1 MTLIIMVIAC
11 ATVPKYYNYILKIEQ
26 TWGKRA
32 QELGVKIL
40 YFLGEEPTDLVGDQ
54 YIYLKGVANDYLSAS
69 YKQNLGLQYIHQHYQ
84 TQWVYCC
91 GSDTYV
97 NVDKMLQLVNKYD
110 YHESIMFGGH
120 ILSRQTL
127 YHKLISFSGGGGLI
141 LSIAAIDS
149 VAHQL
154 ENMVA
159 NWTTLCQYGGC
170 PYLIPACDIC
180 LGYYV
185 EQNKGHLICYQNR
198 FTGCNHHG
206 EPSCCV
212 NKTRHQRIIACHYM
226 TPSDFDDF
234 HSILDKYQHFRNFN
248 DYPKEMTPNCTV
260 VTSCQSRAEL
270 EHFSEVLT
278 RLPCYMII
286 YCHCDT
292 IHELINLRDKHA
304 LNHLTINY
312 CLPEEQITS
321 DLEYL
326 SQYKYKYKLIEKTIK
341 NNPFDTN
348 RFMWIDCHITGQ
360 IDQLL
365 KIADQEGDHFHYY
378 VTHFSNKI
386 SHISSS
392 LFTCHKDS
400 AVRIMTKL
408 LDEIAFND
416 YDDQT
421 KVGYGSQ
428 EHIIDNFLQPMQDHE
443 YIYSSIMSGY
453 QDSTYYKHACRL
465 GMKIISLIDHHKIY
479 LEPSLLMKIIY
490 CFYVSAFYHNPPM
503 ALDLIQRILSLRQ
516 ENDRFEQAY
525 QEYCGFYDEQLS
537 YVKYLKL
544 KS

>member
-1 MTLIIMVIAC
+1 MTLLIMVMAC
-11 ATVPKYYNYILKIEQ
+11 ATVPKYYDYIRKIEQ

-32 QELGVKIL
+32 LQLGVKVL

-54 YIYLKGVANDYLSAS
+54 YVYLKGVANDYLSAS
-69 YKQNLGLQYIHQHYQ
+69 YKQNLGLLYIRNHYQ
-84 TQWVYCC
+84 DHWVYCC

-110 YHESIMFGGH
+110 YQERVMIGGH

-127 YHKLISFSGGGGLI
+127 YQNLISFSGGGGLI
-141 LSIAAIDS
+141 LSMAAIES

-154 ENMVA
+154 ENMVS
-159 NWTTLCQYGGC
+159 NWTILCQHVGC

-185 EQNKGHLICYQNR
+185 EQHKGHLICYQNR
-198 FTGCNHHG
+198 FTGCNHRG

-234 HSILDKYQHFRNFN
+234 HSILDKYQHFRQFN
-248 DYPKEMTPNCTV
+248 DYPKKMTPDCTV
-260 VTSCQSRAEL
+260 VTSCRSVAEL

-278 RLPCYMII
+278 MLPCYMVI
-286 YCHCDT
+286 YCHRDT
-292 IHELINLRDKHA
+292 IQELIKLRDKHG

-312 CLPEEQITS
+312 CLPQEHITTDS
-321 DLEYL
+321 EYL
-326 SQYKYKYKLIEKTIK
+326 SQYKYNLIEKTIK

-348 RFMWIDCHITGQ
+348 RFMWIDCNLNGQ
-360 IDQLL
+360 IGQLL
-365 KIADQEGDHFHYY
+365 KIADQQGDHFHYY
-378 VTHFSNKI
+378 VTNFSDTKSQI
-386 SHISSS
+386 STS
-392 LFTCHKDS
+392 LFTCEKNT

-408 LDEIAFND
+408 LNEIALVD

-428 EHIIDNFLQPMQDHE
+428 EHIIDNFLQPMRDHE
-443 YIYSSIMSGY
+443 YIYSAIMNKY
-453 QDSTYYKHACRL
+453 QDSHFYKHACRL

-490 CFYVSAFYHNPPM
+490 CYYVSAFYHNPPV
-503 ALDLIQRILSLRQ
+503 ALDLIQRIRSLRY
-516 ENDRFEQAY
+516 ENDLFEQAY
-525 QEYCGFYDEQLS
+525 HELSGFYDEQLS
-537 YVKYLKL
+537 YAKYLKP
-544 KS
+544 KN